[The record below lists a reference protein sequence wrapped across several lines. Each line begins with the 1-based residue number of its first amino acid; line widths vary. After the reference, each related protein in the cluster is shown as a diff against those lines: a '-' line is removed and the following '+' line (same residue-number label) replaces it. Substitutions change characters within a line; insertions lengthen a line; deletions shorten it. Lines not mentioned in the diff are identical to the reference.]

1 VVFFLPIWI
10 AIWAIVAFL
19 VYLDAKK
26 RGMNAF
32 EWSLMVFFF
41 FVIGL
46 IAYVLVRSDKS
57 KGRPMPVLVVMLVGS
72 FVLMLLSGI
81 IFMAG
86 LSESLARAFFLA
98 TVIIWFALGIWTI
111 VDGQQE
117 TRRIAAAQAMEKA
130 KTKDEAKVEA
140 KAEAKADA
148 KADAKTETKVDAGA
162 NLDEDAPSPKSSP
175 DAEDGLN
182 DP

>member
-1 VVFFLPIWI
+1 MAPDEPRGREMPL
-10 AIWAIVAFL
+10 L
-19 VYLDAKK
+19 LYL
-26 RGMNAF
+26 
-32 EWSLMVFFF
+32 
-41 FVIGL
+41 L
-46 IAYVLVRSDKS
+46 IT
-57 KGRPMPVLVVMLVGS
+57 S
-72 FVLMLLSGI
+72 FVLMLLSGAM
-81 IFMAG
+81 FMLGMPEA
-86 LSESLARAFFLA
+86 LSRALFLA

-148 KADAKTETKVDAGA
+148 KTETKVDAGA

>member
-1 VVFFLPIWI
+1 MAPDEPRGREMPL
-10 AIWAIVAFL
+10 L
-19 VYLDAKK
+19 LYL
-26 RGMNAF
+26 
-32 EWSLMVFFF
+32 
-41 FVIGL
+41 L
-46 IAYVLVRSDKS
+46 IT
-57 KGRPMPVLVVMLVGS
+57 S
-72 FVLMLLSGI
+72 FVLMLLSGAM
-81 IFMAG
+81 FMLGMPEA
-86 LSESLARAFFLA
+86 LSRALFLA